1 LRRLHVLDRV
11 AIGLLVVG
19 LVCVACGLLPTG
31 SAADAMT
38 RIAPLLAFLG
48 TVIVLAELTTRA
60 EVFDVVAARVARAGR
75 GSYPLLFLL
84 CVAFASVTTIALNL
98 DTTAVLL
105 TPVMLALA
113 SRVGIA
119 AVPLAMTTVWLANTA
134 SLLLPV
140 SNLTN
145 LLAADRVALS
155 PLGLAGRMWAP
166 QLAAIAVTMAC
177 LWLFYWRRGRRGSA
191 PSAVPAGESQGVSST
206 PPAEASPGVPSAKP
220 TEKPTGVSST
230 AAAEESPGASSAAP
244 AEDSPG
250 VPSAMPTE
258 ESHGVSS
265 AVPVG
270 DSPGVHVGGPGATR
284 AEDLRPAGAAGYV
297 PPAPH
302 RPADPVLFRVCALAC
317 AGFLLAILVA
327 DVELWIASATAAAVA
342 VAVFAAR
349 DRSALRLSLVPWR
362 LLVMVPGMFL
372 VVETVNANGLH
383 DLLAAAV
390 GQDGDT
396 GGLFR
401 AAAVGAGL
409 SNVLNNL
416 PVYLAGEAAVP
427 AGNHDQLL
435 ALLVGSNVGPV
446 ITPWASLATLLWYE
460 RCHAHGVRV
469 PLPRLLFTGAV
480 LALTAVTA
488 SVAALALTA

>member
-1 LRRLHVLDRV
+1 MRVFLRLHVLDRV
-11 AIGLLVVG
+11 AIGLLATG
-19 LVCVACGLLPTG
+19 LLCVATGLLPTG

-48 TVIVLAELTTRA
+48 TVIVLAELTSRA
-60 EVFDVVAARVARAGR
+60 EVFDVVAARMARAGR
-75 GSYPLLFLL
+75 GSYAALFLL

-166 QLAAIAVTMAC
+166 QLAAVGVTMAC
-177 LWLFYWRRGRRGSA
+177 LWVFYWRRGRRGDGL
-191 PSAVPAGESQGVSST
+191 PGAGR
-206 PPAEASPGVPSAKP
+206 AEASDADAGVPGRA
-220 TEKPTGVSST
+220 
-230 AAAEESPGASSAAP
+230 GARS
-244 AEDSPG
+244 
-250 VPSAMPTE
+250 
-258 ESHGVSS
+258 
-265 AVPVG
+265 
-270 DSPGVHVGGPGATR
+270 GGPGAAR
-284 AEDLRPAGAAGYV
+284 ADDVRTGGADRYA
-297 PPAPH
+297 PPEVH
-302 RPADPVLFRVCALAC
+302 RPADPVLFRACGLAC

-342 VAVFAAR
+342 VAAFAAR
-349 DRSALRLSLVPWR
+349 RRSVLRLSLVPWR

-390 GQDGDT
+390 GHDSGLW
-396 GGLFR
+396 GLFR
-401 AAAVGAGL
+401 AAAVGGGL

-427 AGNHDQLL
+427 LGNHDQLL
-435 ALLVGSNVGPV
+435 ALLIGTNVGPV
-446 ITPWASLATLLWYE
+446 VTPWASLATLLWYE
-460 RCHAHGVRV
+460 RCHAYGVRV
-469 PLPRLLFTGAV
+469 PVARLMGTGAV
-480 LALTAVTA
+480 LAVAAVTA
-488 SVAALALTA
+488 SVVALALTG

>member
-1 LRRLHVLDRV
+1 MSVLRRLHVLDRV
-11 AIGLLVVG
+11 AIGLLVTG
-19 LVCVACGLLPTG
+19 LVCVASGLLPT
-31 SAADAMT
+31 ADAGDAMS

-48 TVIVLAELTTRA
+48 TVIVLAELTSRA

-113 SRVGIA
+113 GRVGIA

-155 PLGLAGRMWAP
+155 SLGLAGRMWAP
-166 QLAAIAVTMAC
+166 QLAAIAVTTAC
-177 LWLFYWRRGRRGSA
+177 LWGFFWRRGRRGTESA
-191 PSAVPAGESQGVSST
+191 GLLR
-206 PPAEASPGVPSAKP
+206 
-220 TEKPTGVSST
+220 
-230 AAAEESPGASSAAP
+230 
-244 AEDSPG
+244 
-250 VPSAMPTE
+250 
-258 ESHGVSS
+258 
-265 AVPVG
+265 
-270 DSPGVHVGGPGATR
+270 GGPGAARVEDVR
-284 AEDLRPAGAAGYV
+284 AADLRYV
-297 PPAPH
+297 PPGVH
-302 RPADPVLFRVCALAC
+302 RPADPVVFRVCALAC

-327 DVELWIASATAAAVA
+327 DVELWIASATAGAVA
-342 VAVFAAR
+342 VAVFAVR
-349 DRSALRLSLVPWR
+349 DRRALRWSLVPWR

-372 VVETVNANGLH
+372 VVETVNAHGLH
-383 DLLAAAV
+383 DLLASAV
-390 GQDGDT
+390 GHDGGT
-396 GGLFR
+396 LGLFR

-416 PVYLAGEAAVP
+416 PVYLAGEGAVP
-427 AGNHDQLL
+427 VGNHDQLL
-435 ALLVGSNVGPV
+435 ALLIGTNAGPV

-460 RCHAHGVRV
+460 RCVAYGVRV
-469 PLPRLLFTGAV
+469 PVARLVGTGAV
-480 LALTAVTA
+480 LATAAVAAAVTA
-488 SVAALALTA
+488 LAVTR

>member
-1 LRRLHVLDRV
+1 MDRL
-11 AIGLLVVG
+11 AIGLLVTG
-19 LVCVACGLLPTG
+19 LVCLATGLLPAG
-31 SAADAMT
+31 PAGDAME

-48 TVIVLAELTTRA
+48 TVIVLAELTSKA

-75 GSYPLLFLL
+75 GSYAALFLL

-155 PLGLAGRMWAP
+155 PAGLAARMWAP
-166 QLAAIAVTMAC
+166 QAAAIAVTMVC
-177 LWLFYWRRGRRGSA
+177 LWVFFWRRGRRGE
-191 PSAVPAGESQGVSST
+191 G
-206 PPAEASPGVPSAKP
+206 
-220 TEKPTGVSST
+220 
-230 AAAEESPGASSAAP
+230 AAAA
-244 AEDSPG
+244 
-250 VPSAMPTE
+250 
-258 ESHGVSS
+258 
-265 AVPVG
+265 
-270 DSPGVHVGGPGATR
+270 GGPGAARPEDVRQEAGDDAR
-284 AEDLRPAGAAGYV
+284 ARGRYRT
-297 PPAPH
+297 PPVH
-302 RPADPVLFRVCALAC
+302 RPADPVLFRACALAC
-317 AGFLLAILVA
+317 AGFLVAILVA
-327 DVELWIASATAAAVA
+327 DVELWVASAAAAAVA
-342 VAVFAAR
+342 VAAFAVR
-349 DRSALRLSLVPWR
+349 RRSELRPSLVPWR

-383 DLLAAAV
+383 ELLAAAV
-390 GQDGDT
+390 GDD
-396 GGLFR
+396 GGLAGLLR

-427 AGNHDQLL
+427 LGNQDQLL
-435 ALLVGSNVGPV
+435 ALLIGTNVGPV
-446 ITPWASLATLLWYE
+446 VTPWASLATLLWYE
-460 RCHAHGVRV
+460 RCHAYGVRV
-469 PLPRLLFTGAV
+469 PVTRLLGTGAV
-480 LALTAVTA
+480 LAVSAVAA
-488 SVAALALTA
+488 SVAALALTG

>member
-1 LRRLHVLDRV
+1 MRGLFLRLWRLHVLDRV
-11 AIGLLVVG
+11 AIGLLVAG
-19 LVCVACGLLPTG
+19 LLCVAVGLLPMA
-31 SAADAMT
+31 SASDAMT
-38 RIAPLLAFLG
+38 RIAPLLPFLG
-48 TVIVLAELTTRA
+48 TVIVLAELTSRA

-84 CVAFASVTTIALNL
+84 CVAFAAVTTIALNL

-119 AVPLAMTTVWLANTA
+119 PVPLAMTTVWLANTA

-166 QLAAIAVTMAC
+166 QLAALAVTMAC
-177 LWLFYWRRGRRGSA
+177 LWLFFWRRGRRG
-191 PSAVPAGESQGVSST
+191 
-206 PPAEASPGVPSAKP
+206 
-220 TEKPTGVSST
+220 
-230 AAAEESPGASSAAP
+230 AP
-244 AEDSPG
+244 ATEG
-250 VPSAMPTE
+250 TGLVVAAM
-258 ESHGVSS
+258 S
-265 AVPVG
+265 
-270 DSPGVHVGGPGATR
+270 GPGAAR
-284 AEDLRPAGAAGYV
+284 ASDVRQDDAAERYV
-297 PPAPH
+297 PPLVH
-302 RPADPVLFRVCALAC
+302 RPADPVLFRACALAC

-327 DVELWIASATAAAVA
+327 DVPLWMASATAAAVA
-342 VAVFAAR
+342 VAAFVVR

-372 VVETVNANGLH
+372 VVETFDAHGLH
-383 DLLAAAV
+383 RLLASAV
-390 GQDGDT
+390 GHDGGT
-396 GGLFR
+396 LGLFR
-401 AAAVGAGL
+401 AAVVGGGL

-427 AGNHDQLL
+427 LPNHDQLL
-435 ALLVGSNVGPV
+435 ALLVGTNAGPV

-460 RCHAHGVRV
+460 RCHAFGVRV
-469 PLPRLLFTGAV
+469 PVPRLLGTGAV
-480 LALTAVTA
+480 LAVCAVTA
-488 SVAALALTA
+488 AVGALALTR

>member
-1 LRRLHVLDRV
+1 M
-11 AIGLLVVG
+11 AIGLLTVG
-19 LVCVACGLLPTG
+19 LACVASGLLPTARAG
-31 SAADAMT
+31 DAMT

-48 TVIVLAELTTRA
+48 TVIVLAELTSRA

-113 SRVGIA
+113 ARVGIA

-177 LWLFYWRRGRRGSA
+177 LWGFFWRRARRTA
-191 PSAVPAGESQGVSST
+191 QRPA
-206 PPAEASPGVPSAKP
+206 AR
-220 TEKPTGVSST
+220 
-230 AAAEESPGASSAAP
+230 
-244 AEDSPG
+244 
-250 VPSAMPTE
+250 
-258 ESHGVSS
+258 
-265 AVPVG
+265 G
-270 DSPGVHVGGPGATR
+270 DGPGATR
-284 AEDLRPAGAAGYV
+284 AQDVQAEDVQAEGVQTEGVQTEGVRTDGVPAEGVRGKGADRYA
-297 PPAPH
+297 PPEVH
-302 RPADPVLFRVCALAC
+302 RPADPVLFRACALGC
-317 AGFLLAILVA
+317 GGFLLAILVA
-327 DVELWIASATAAAVA
+327 DVELWAASATAAAAA
-342 VAVFAAR
+342 VAVFALR
-349 DRSALRLSLVPWR
+349 DRSALRWSLVPWR

-372 VVETVNANGLH
+372 VVETVNAHGLH
-383 DLLAAAV
+383 ELLAAAV
-390 GQDGDT
+390 GDE
-396 GGLFR
+396 GGVLGQFR
-401 AAAVGAGL
+401 AAAVGGGL

-416 PVYLAGEAAVP
+416 PVYLAGEDAVP
-427 AGNHDQLL
+427 VANHDQLL
-435 ALLVGSNVGPV
+435 ALLIGTNAGPV

-460 RCHAHGVRV
+460 RCLAYGVRV
-469 PLPRLLFTGAV
+469 PLTRLLGTGAV
-480 LALTAVTA
+480 LAVSAVAA
-488 SVAALALTA
+488 SVGALALTR